1 MVKKFKINPKETLY
15 IEDIAKNLS
24 IGKERGAI
32 TAWLINDE
40 YWGKKESDKDFIPG
54 ENETSQLITSSF
66 EVRRAVIAL
75 IIIAAVT
82 LLGLWYYWRRTGQW
96 ARARFVEEHSEDLL
110 SKKET
115 TIRKL
120 LKMIPRAK
128 SKLTILGSGSRTS
141 DSTGSADL

>member
-1 MVKKFKINPKETLY
+1 MKKASMYVSAL
-15 IEDIAKNLS
+15 ALNLIYL
-24 IGKERGAI
+24 IGQTDLILAQI
-32 TAWLINDE
+32 T
-40 YWGKKESDKDFIPG
+40 ESDKDYIPG

-115 TIRKL
+115 TFRKL
-120 LKMIPRAK
+120 LKMIP
-128 SKLTILGSGSRTS
+128 LTKNKVTSLGPSSPTS
-141 DSTGSADL
+141 DSAGSADL

>member
-1 MVKKFKINPKETLY
+1 MYVSALIL
-15 IEDIAKNLS
+15 NLIYL
-24 IGKERGAI
+24 IGRTDLVLAQI
-32 TAWLINDE
+32 T
-40 YWGKKESDKDFIPG
+40 ESDEDYIPG

-75 IIIAAVT
+75 IVIAVVA

-115 TIRKL
+115 TFRKL
-120 LKMIPRAK
+120 LKMIP
-128 SKLTILGSGSRTS
+128 LTKNKVTSLGPSSPTS
-141 DSTGSADL
+141 DSAGSADL

>member
-1 MVKKFKINPKETLY
+1 MY
-15 IEDIAKNLS
+15 ISALILNLIYL
-24 IGKERGAI
+24 IGQTDLVLAQI
-32 TAWLINDE
+32 T
-40 YWGKKESDKDFIPG
+40 ESDKDYIPG

-75 IIIAAVT
+75 IVIAVVA

-96 ARARFVEEHSEDLL
+96 ARARFVEEHGEDLL

-115 TIRKL
+115 TFRKL
-120 LKMIPRAK
+120 LKMTP
-128 SKLTILGSGSRTS
+128 LTKNKVTSLGPSSRTN

>member
-1 MVKKFKINPKETLY
+1 MKKASMYVSALIL
-15 IEDIAKNLS
+15 NLIYL
-24 IGKERGAI
+24 IGQTDLVLAQI
-32 TAWLINDE
+32 T
-40 YWGKKESDKDFIPG
+40 ESDKDYIPG

-82 LLGLWYYWRRTGQW
+82 LLGWWYYWLRTGQW
-96 ARARFVEEHSEDLL
+96 ARARFVEEHGEDLL

-141 DSTGSADL
+141 ESAGSADL

>member
-1 MVKKFKINPKETLY
+1 MKKASMYVSALTL
-15 IEDIAKNLS
+15 NLIYL
-24 IGKERGAI
+24 IGQTDLVLAQI
-32 TAWLINDE
+32 T
-40 YWGKKESDKDFIPG
+40 ESDKDYIPG

-75 IIIAAVT
+75 IVIAVVA

-115 TIRKL
+115 TFRKL
-120 LKMIPRAK
+120 LKMIP
-128 SKLTILGSGSRTS
+128 LTKNKVTSLGPSSPTS
-141 DSTGSADL
+141 DSAGSADL

>member
-1 MVKKFKINPKETLY
+1 MKKASMYVSALIL
-15 IEDIAKNLS
+15 NLIYL
-24 IGKERGAI
+24 IGRTDLVLAQI
-32 TAWLINDE
+32 T
-40 YWGKKESDKDFIPG
+40 ESDKDYIPG

-75 IIIAAVT
+75 IVIAVVA

-115 TIRKL
+115 TFRKL
-120 LKMIPRAK
+120 LKIIP
-128 SKLTILGSGSRTS
+128 LTKNKVTSLGPSSPTS
-141 DSTGSADL
+141 DSAGSADL